1 MIRTGDACLAGA
13 NFLGY
18 RAFAQDSVM
27 PQGGTESRP
36 SRPLETGGVRDEQ
49 KNRLLGLPLMMQRFG
64 FKEDGLG
71 FPGS

>member
-1 MIRTGDACLAGA
+1 
-13 NFLGY
+13 
-18 RAFAQDSVM
+18 M

-71 FPGS
+71 FPGPENTQLTGGRLDFRPTLKTA

>member
-1 MIRTGDACLAGA
+1 
-13 NFLGY
+13 
-18 RAFAQDSVM
+18 M